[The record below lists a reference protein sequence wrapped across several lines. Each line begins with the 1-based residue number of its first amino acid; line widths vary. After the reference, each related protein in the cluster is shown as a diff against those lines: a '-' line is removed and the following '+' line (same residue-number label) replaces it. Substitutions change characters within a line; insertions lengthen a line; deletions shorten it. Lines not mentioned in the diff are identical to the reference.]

1 MCESL
6 CVRACIGEERLWGP
20 AARRRNDKHRD
31 ACARATT
38 STEMH
43 ARRPSVCA
51 RETVAAWVRTRADGR
66 GIAHRPVTS
75 ASSTLPSRTSS
86 EHCLH
91 LSAARLHWDRQSIH
105 RSTDRRA
112 ASYRRGSDRNECA
125 QCAHRVAG
133 EEVEEACTSGKA
145 KMQRRTSATRLA
157 VLLPIRATVTR
168 CSVSFAN
175 RRACSASVAPAAND
189 YRAPR
194 TVVAFADRA
203 AQFRDAVACGRIPR
217 PNPPLIAPS
226 HTVQRLSVRKRAAT
240 PLSAH
245 ARLAASRQPG
255 LIAAARTRPG
265 PASRADQARS
275 APASRRACHERARR
289 R

>member
-20 AARRRNDKHRD
+20 AARTRNDKHRD

-91 LSAARLHWDRQSIH
+91 LSAARLHWDRRSIH

-112 ASYRRGSDRNECA
+112 TSYRRGSDANECTV

-157 VLLPIRATVTR
+157 VLRPIRTTVTR

-175 RRACSASVAPAAND
+175 RHGAPWRRACSDSVAPKS
-189 YRAPR
+189 
-194 TVVAFADRA
+194 
-203 AQFRDAVACGRIPR
+203 
-217 PNPPLIAPS
+217 L
-226 HTVQRLSVRKRAAT
+226 
-240 PLSAH
+240 
-245 ARLAASRQPG
+245 
-255 LIAAARTRPG
+255 
-265 PASRADQARS
+265 
-275 APASRRACHERARR
+275 
-289 R
+289 